1 MIQIGTL
8 RVSFEQ
14 REIRRDGI
22 VMRIGAR
29 AFDVLEVLYR
39 ANNTM
44 LSKDAIMDA
53 VWPGAIVEENRLQVH
68 VAALR
73 KLLGAERDLIKT
85 VAGRGYVLV
94 VPNQSTASNMP
105 NASSTAGADAG
116 GAVREAA
123 PLPSLA
129 SLRVVPLIGRE
140 TEIARIVEQFEH
152 VPVTT
157 IVGAGGIGKTCLA
170 RHAAR
175 EMQRRQGRAVCFV
188 ELNKASS
195 RETVFA
201 ALAEALD
208 LQGEPGVSC
217 EDAICEA
224 VAASNCLLVLD
235 NAEHVIDV
243 VAGFVDTLVARHH
256 GARLL
261 VTSREPLHI
270 WAESV
275 LRLEPL
281 AVPANGASTEAIL
294 AHSAVALFLCR
305 ARALAPDCAR
315 DEASIALV
323 AEICRRLEGLPLA
336 IELAAARVATLG
348 VEGVA
353 SRLDD
358 RLNLLT
364 GGLRSTLP
372 RHQTLRATFEWSYM
386 LLDAASR
393 ILFRRSG
400 CFAGA
405 FTFEAVCAVTAEP
418 GMSIAVIVSSLSE
431 LATKSLLNVEFRGA
445 IAVYRLTESTRAYA
459 LEKLRD
465 EGESQ
470 IIATRHVRYMRKR
483 IEESG
488 PFVAQTEHE
497 GADVSTRLSLDDARS
512 AYDWAFSDDG
522 DKVLGVALAGAL
534 VGTLLSASRV
544 QECCQRAQR
553 ALAVLDTLPAG
564 SVDVVC
570 EMKLCAAYA
579 TSLLHVGD
587 DMGRAV
593 ALWERV
599 LRLARAAD
607 DAEFAADALW
617 GLWNTMQS
625 SGDIHTSL
633 RYATRFQ
640 HASAACDSPW
650 RRWLAEQTLA
660 ISLHCCG
667 EHDQARE
674 RLERTVEA
682 FTTLGA
688 TAPSRGWLT
697 VYPLIYARGT
707 LARIALLQCQP
718 AKAMQLVEST
728 LDLIHG
734 DALEPSLS
742 HVLACVAVPIALD
755 CGERQLAANYL
766 ALLRS
771 QSASHRLEIWL
782 DYTECLAAK
791 RDMLAGHADV
801 ALERLENALPRLASR
816 GFRRVV
822 TPFVVLHAQ
831 TLAHAGRFEEARTRL
846 DEALASARANG
857 ERYFAPELQRAR
869 GWLEL
874 RRAAQRGTPPD
885 DVARREEAG
894 RRLLDEAISM
904 ARADGAPL
912 WALRATLDLATY
924 EFDKGETARA
934 TALIDGLEDS
944 AWDRTSN
951 APDFQR
957 LAALRQ
963 TLQSARTQR
972 TERLAPQ

>member
-1 MIQIGTL
+1 MIQIGAL
-8 RVSFEQ
+8 RVSFER
-14 REIRRDGI
+14 REIQRNGLVVR
-22 VMRIGAR
+22 VGAR

-39 ANNTM
+39 ANGAV

-73 KLLGAERDLIKT
+73 KLLGEERDLIKT
-85 VAGRGYVLV
+85 LAGRGYMLV
-94 VPNQSTASNMP
+94 VRQPPEGGAPQAGHSTAAAVPPPPMP
-105 NASSTAGADAG
+105 
-116 GAVREAA
+116 
-123 PLPSLA
+123 PLPPMRIA
-129 SLRVVPLIGRE
+129 PLIGRE
-140 TEIARIVEQFEH
+140 AEIARIVEQLEH
-152 VPVTT
+152 VAVTT
-157 IVGAGGIGKTCLA
+157 VVGAGGIGKTSLA
-170 RHAAR
+170 RHVAR
-175 EMQRRQGRAVCFV
+175 EMQGRHGRAVCFV

-195 RETVFA
+195 RESMLAT
-201 ALAEALD
+201 LAEALD
-208 LQGEPGVSC
+208 LQSESGVPG
-217 EDAICEA
+217 EDAICSA
-224 VAASNCLLVLD
+224 VAASNGLLVLD
-235 NAEHVIDV
+235 NAEHVIDE
-243 VAGFVDTLVARHH
+243 VASFVDTLVARHH

-270 WAESV
+270 RAETV

-281 AVPANGASTEAIL
+281 AVPERGLSVDAIL
-294 AHSAVALFLCR
+294 AHSAVALFLHR

-315 DEASIALV
+315 DEASVALV

-364 GGLRSTLP
+364 GGLRSILP

-386 LLDAASR
+386 LLDSASR
-393 ILFRRSG
+393 IVFRRSG
-400 CFAGA
+400 CFAGT

-470 IIATRHVRYMRKR
+470 GVATRHVRYMRKR
-483 IEESG
+483 IEENG
-488 PFVAQTEHE
+488 PFVAQPEHDC
-497 GADVSTRLSLDDARS
+497 ADVSARLSLDDARN

-534 VGTLLSASRV
+534 VGTLLSASHV
-544 QECCQRAQR
+544 QECRQRAQR
-553 ALAVLDTLPAG
+553 ALAALDTLPAG
-564 SVDVVC
+564 SVDAVC

-587 DMGRAV
+587 DMGQAV

-607 DAEFAADALW
+607 DGEFAADALW

-625 SGDIHTSL
+625 SGDIHTSM

-640 HASAACDSPW
+640 HAAASCDSPW
-650 RRWLAEQTLA
+650 RRWLAEQTIA

-667 EHDQARE
+667 EHEQARE

-682 FTTLGA
+682 FTTLGHNV
-688 TAPSRGWLT
+688 PSRGWLT

-728 LDLIHG
+728 LELIRS

-742 HVLACVAVPIALD
+742 HVLAVVAVPIALD
-755 CGERQLAANYL
+755 CGEEQAAANYL

-771 QSASHRLEIWL
+771 QATSHRLEIWL
-782 DYTECLAAK
+782 DYAECLAAK
-791 RDMLAGHADV
+791 RDMLGGRPQA
-801 ALERLENALPRLASR
+801 ALERLEPTLQRLASR

-831 TLAHAGRFEEARTRL
+831 ALAHAGRFEEARARL
-846 DEALASARANG
+846 DDALVNARANG

-874 RRAAQRGTPPD
+874 RRASQRGTP
-885 DVARREEAG
+885 VEETTRREEAG
-894 RRLLDEAISM
+894 RRLLGEAVSM

-912 WALRATLDLATY
+912 WELRATLDLAAF
-924 EFDKGETARA
+924 ELDNGETARA
-934 TALIDGLEDS
+934 AAALEGLAGLRAEL
-944 AWDRTSN
+944 ALAAG
-951 APDFQR
+951 APDYQR
-957 LAALRQ
+957 LIAL
-963 TLQSARTQR
+963 TKALQAQGTPRA
-972 TERLAPQ
+972 ERLAPQ